1 VEDGSVL
8 LLECGGR
15 HEGEQGT
22 DGRGGMEEGGRDD
35 MDI

>member
-1 VEDGSVL
+1 MEDGGAL

-15 HEGEQGT
+15 HESVERRGGE
-22 DGRGGMEEGGRDD
+22 GGMEEGGRDD